1 MIRWRFVLTRLLIV
15 IAVLALLRWG
25 MGPVAQYVTVRGLE
39 TATGSKVEIKDTQVG
54 LFPPSIYFSDV
65 RVTDPRDG
73 KEMRDAFRARSIEL
87 VMDGDALLRRRWVA
101 KEGVISGI
109 EIGAQRKTS
118 GRLGRLEKIEAVD
131 STSTGPTLDQLIGA
145 TTSRLTDE
153 AKSVLVD
160 LETVKC
166 SQQIR
171 SKWEAEYKALVIR
184 AKNLEEQIRGV
195 RDQARVVENPL
206 RDLPELQRTLA
217 RARNARSEL
226 SSVHRAIDSLPS
238 RLQADLVRLDQAKQ
252 IDLAKVDQYV
262 PGDLASSGDLGIE
275 MLSDAVREQIQQIRS
290 YMDGGRTLANY
301 TVVAP
306 ESVRIR
312 GVDHDLTPQPGPG
325 LLVRHCEVS
334 GSLRAG
340 GQRYQMKGFLENL
353 TPNPEKLDKPTRVSL
368 RLEGPEIVRAEYV
381 RDRRQNAKVDLL
393 TLHWPEIDAKPLR
406 IGNDGETSIQI
417 TGGQRELWVQI
428 KTEGDQLD
436 GRLVSKQ
443 TGVSLDLSAPAKFA
457 NSAAA
462 ESLRESLSF
471 VDRIEMDVRFSGTWR
486 DLDLNLTSNLGQVLR
501 RAGEDAIAKQVADS
515 KRQLAATIRQEHTNQ
530 SIALQQW
537 LGSRQNEAQSLLA
550 NAEKF
555 IDEMGRKVQNE
566 VGDADAYLGKLR
578 GAIRGK
584 LR

>member
-39 TATGSKVEIKDTQVG
+39 TATGAKVDIKDTQVG
-54 LFPPSIYFSDV
+54 LFPPSIHFSDV
-65 RVTDPRDG
+65 CVTDPRDG
-73 KEMRDAFRARSIEL
+73 KEMRDAFRARSIDL

-101 KEGVISGI
+101 KEGIISGI

-118 GRLGRLEKIEAVD
+118 GRLSRLETVESDD
-131 STSTGPTLDQLIGA
+131 SNNNGPTLDQLIGA

-153 AKSVLVD
+153 AKTVLVD

-166 SQQIR
+166 SRQIR

-238 RLQADLVRLDQAKQ
+238 RLQADLVRLDEAKQ
-252 IDLAKVDQYV
+252 IDLAKVDEYV
-262 PGDLASSGDLGIE
+262 PGDFASSGDLGIE
-275 MLSDAVREQIQQIRS
+275 MLGDAVREQVQQIRS

-306 ESVRIR
+306 ESIRIR
-312 GVDHDLTPQPGPG
+312 GVNHDLTSQPAPA

-340 GQRYQMKGFLENL
+340 GQRYQMKGSLTNL
-353 TPNPEKLDKPTRVSL
+353 TPNPEKLDEPTRVSL
-368 RLEGPEIVRAEYV
+368 RLEGPEVIRAEYV
-381 RDRRQNAKVDLL
+381 RDRRQDTKVDLL
-393 TLHWPEIDAKPLR
+393 TLHWPEINAQPLR
-406 IGNDGETSIQI
+406 IGKNGETSIQI

-428 KTEGDQLD
+428 KTEGDQLE

-443 TGVSLDLSAPAKFA
+443 TGVSLDLSTPAKFA

-471 VDRIEMDVRFSGTWR
+471 VDRIEMDAKFSGTWR

-501 RAGEDAIAKQVADS
+501 RAGEDAIAKQVTDS

-530 SIALQQW
+530 SLALQQW

-550 NAEKF
+550 NAEKY

>member
-15 IAVLALLRWG
+15 IAVLALLGWG
-25 MGPVAQYVTVRGLE
+25 MGPVAQYVTVRSLE
-39 TATGSKVEIKDTQVG
+39 TATGSQVDIKETRVG
-54 LFPPSIYFSDV
+54 LFPPRIHFSEV
-65 RVTDPRDG
+65 QVADPRDD
-73 KEMRDAFRARSIEL
+73 KEMRDAFRADSIDL
-87 VMDGDALLRRRWVA
+87 VMDGNALLHRRWVA
-101 KEGVISGI
+101 KKGIISGV
-109 EIGAQRKTS
+109 EIGARRKTS
-118 GRLGRLEKIEAVD
+118 GRLNRLETLDSDERA
-131 STSTGPTLDQLIGA
+131 STSPSLDQLIG
-145 TTSRLTDE
+145 TTTNRLTDE
-153 AKSVLVD
+153 AKAVLIN

-166 SQQIR
+166 SEEIR
-171 SKWEAEYKALVIR
+171 AQWEAEYDRLVIR
-184 AKNLEEQIRGV
+184 AKNLETQIRGV
-195 RDQARVVENPL
+195 RDEARVIQNPL

-226 SSVHRAIDSLPS
+226 GSVHRAIDSLPN

-262 PGDLASSGDLGIE
+262 PGDLASSGDLGVE
-275 MLSDAVREQIQQIRS
+275 MLGDAVRDQIQQIRS
-290 YMDGGRTLANY
+290 YLDSGRTLANY

-312 GVDHDLTPQPGPG
+312 GVDHDLNPQPSPG
-325 LLVRHCEVS
+325 LLVRRCEVT
-334 GSLRAG
+334 GLLRAG
-340 GQRYQMKGFLENL
+340 GKRYEMTGFLENL
-353 TPNPEKLDKPTRVSL
+353 TPNPEKLDKPTRVGL
-368 RLEGPEIVRAEYV
+368 RLNGPEVVRVEYV
-381 RDRRQNAKVDLL
+381 RDRRRDAKVDLL
-393 TLHWPEIDAKPLR
+393 TLHWPEITAQPLH
-406 IGNDGETSIQI
+406 IGRGGETSIVI
-417 TGGQRELWVQI
+417 NGGQRELWVQI
-428 KTEGDQLD
+428 RAEGEQLE

-443 TGVSLDLSAPAKFA
+443 TGVSLDLNAPEKFA

-462 ESLRESLSF
+462 DSLRDSLSF
-471 VDRIEMDVRFSGTWR
+471 VDRIEMDAKFSGTWR
-486 DLDLNLTSNLGQVLR
+486 DLDLKLTSNLGQILR

-515 KRQLAATIRQEHTNQ
+515 KRQLAATIRQEHANQ
-530 SIALQQW
+530 SLALQQW